1 MKTMFKSD
9 LSKVRSNRQKKTN
22 RNLAETVLY
31 TDFTD
36 KDLKKLINFKSL
48 DRLADVYNEDRQY
61 IYDLIKGKREI
72 TCYDFA
78 LAVAHGTAILA
89 SRQGSTDERFVLDE
103 LNRVTSEVG
112 IFIQSIGN
120 QDLRPV
126 KSDGRLLTKKEY
138 KNSGLTKLQCLK
150 SIDGTISGKIDG
162 YIFGKICFGE
172 GGHQSNVFHESE
184 EFAKWAHQFGE
195 EDKIY
200 VALIDTDLTKEY
212 NDVKSRHDNGNVW
225 VVDHVEFQQRL
236 GIN

>member
-1 MKTMFKSD
+1 MFKSD
-9 LSKVRSNRQKKTN
+9 LSKVRINRQKKTN
-22 RNLAETVLY
+22 RDLAETILY

-48 DRLADVYNEDRQY
+48 DRLAELLQTDCKS
-61 IYDLIKGKREI
+61 IYEKCKADYE
-72 TCYDFA
+72 YA
-78 LAVAHGTAILA
+78 LTVAHGTAILA
-89 SRQGSTDERFVLDE
+89 SRQGSTDERYVLE
-103 LNRVTSEVG
+103 QLNSVTSEVG

-150 SIDGTISGKIDG
+150 SIDGTISGKING

-200 VALIDTDLTKEY
+200 VALIDTDLVKEY
-212 NDVKSRHDNGNVW
+212 NDIKSRHDNGNVW

-236 GIN
+236 GIE

>member
-1 MKTMFKSD
+1 MFKSD
-9 LSKVRSNRQKKTN
+9 LSKVRINRQKKTN
-22 RNLAETVLY
+22 RDLAETILY

-48 DRLADVYNEDRQY
+48 DRLAELLQTDRKS
-61 IYDLIKGKREI
+61 IYEKCKADYE
-72 TCYDFA
+72 YA
-78 LAVAHGTAILA
+78 LTVAHGTAILA
-89 SRQGSTDERFVLDE
+89 SRQGSTDERYVLE
-103 LNRVTSEVG
+103 QLNSVTSEVG

-150 SIDGTISGKIDG
+150 SIDGTISGKING

-200 VALIDTDLTKEY
+200 VALIDTDLVKEY
-212 NDVKSRHDNGNVW
+212 NDIKSRHDNGNVW

-236 GIN
+236 GIE